1 MKTFAIVN
9 RKGGVAKT
17 TTAVEL
23 AYILTAN
30 YGKRVLLADADPQGD
45 ATGMLLPMKEHC
57 EGMASCLAGEA
68 FYENVIEST
77 EIPHL
82 DIIPAGDA
90 LAELDLEY
98 MLSDERPSFNALRD
112 LRDALIEDDAYD
124 FMVIDCPPNYSASC
138 ISAIVAADY
147 IIIPTN
153 LDKNSAQGMIKL
165 VEQIDTI
172 RARQNPNVRISGCLV
187 TRYHRCDVSED
198 AVQFLRDAVPV
209 HVFDTMIRQTD
220 KVTESSWACQS
231 VQAWSPFSG
240 PARDY
245 RAFVAELLEQEG
257 IEV

>member
-23 AYILTAN
+23 AYILAAN

-45 ATGMLLPMKEHC
+45 ATGMLLPMREHC
-57 EGMASCLAGEA
+57 EGMADVLGGAD
-68 FYENVIEST
+68 FYADVIEHT
-77 EIPHL
+77 DVRDL

-112 LRDALIEDDAYD
+112 LRDAMIEDDAYD

-153 LDKNSAQGMIKL
+153 LDKNSAQGMTKL

-187 TRYHRCDVSED
+187 TRYHRCEVSED
-198 AVQFLRDAVPV
+198 ALQFLHEVVPI

-245 RAFVAELLEQEG
+245 RAWVTELLEREG
-257 IEV
+257 IDA

>member
-1 MKTFAIVN
+1 MKTIAIVN

-23 AYILTAN
+23 AYILVASC
-30 YGKRVLLADADPQGD
+30 GKRVLLADADPQGD
-45 ATGMLLPMKEHC
+45 ATGTLLPMKEHC
-57 EGMASCLAGEA
+57 EGMAGVLGGADY
-68 FYENVIEST
+68 YEDVIEHT

-90 LAELDLEY
+90 LAALDLEY
-98 MLSDERPSFNALRD
+98 MLSDERPSHNALRN
-112 LRDALIEDDAYD
+112 LRDALIEDDVYD

-153 LDKNSAQGMIKL
+153 LDKNSALGMTKL

-198 AVQFLRDAVPV
+198 AVKYLRETAPV
-209 HVFDTMIRQTD
+209 HVFDTVIRQTD
-220 KVTESSWACQS
+220 KVTESSWAFKS

-245 RAFVAELLEQEG
+245 RAFVAEFLAKEGLE
-257 IEV
+257 V